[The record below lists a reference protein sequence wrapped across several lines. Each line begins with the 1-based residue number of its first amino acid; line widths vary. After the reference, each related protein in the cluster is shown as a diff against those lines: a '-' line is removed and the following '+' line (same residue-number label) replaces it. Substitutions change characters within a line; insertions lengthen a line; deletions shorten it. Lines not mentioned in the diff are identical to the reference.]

1 MRCVKTQ
8 HYVCACAC
16 AYCACVASESQ
27 DQCASYGE
35 FSLQPVHVQFGFLS
49 ELMKS
54 RQQHIFLFIV
64 FVMKFVYMYF
74 RVQTSSTV
82 SMCEIFLRWNVFVRL
97 CPFRVETILPR
108 KKSYKKMTNLIT
120 SG

>member
-1 MRCVKTQ
+1 
-8 HYVCACAC
+8 
-16 AYCACVASESQ
+16 
-27 DQCASYGE
+27 
-35 FSLQPVHVQFGFLS
+35 
-49 ELMKS
+49 MKS
-54 RQQHIFLFIV
+54 REQHIFLVIV

-82 SMCEIFLRWNVFVRL
+82 SRCEIFLRWNEFVRL